1 MKPQLKLL
9 VEWSSPWS
17 EFVTSIRPAL
27 MKSPPPLAGEA
38 RTGVLP
44 YRRIV
49 ATWITEAILV
59 AALIVLPSQIS
70 SLTPS
75 QLRVR
80 PKYDVIYFSGDEL
93 PQTEDRGGAESGKAG
108 SAGGRTSAHRTQ
120 VIRVARGNV
129 LREKVVDAP
138 SLNLPQSD
146 AAVKNLLAAYKNVPG
161 PPPVEGIRAAL
172 AAPSP
177 TETVVAPSPEVRREN
192 MLVAPLL
199 EGVVPPSPGV
209 QREQLRNSP
218 SMNALVVPPS
228 PAGIQRDVSTVH
240 VPGSQL
246 TPVVPPPVSA
256 PEQATKLNSQL
267 TLPAPRVVAPPPT
280 EVTREVAARGPG
292 FGPGEPQKQIVPP
305 PVQVGNASPRRD
317 PFRGVGSQDVAPP
330 PVEWNAATTQHS
342 QVPALGNASVVP
354 PPVQTSGI
362 RTGPSGPVSA
372 GTAKVVPPPV
382 QVGGGTLPRAG
393 QTVLSGGT
401 GTGTR
406 VVPPPPSVS
415 GDASAFS
422 QGRGNRGSGF
432 GGSLD
437 AGSVAAPPSHPG
449 GTDKGAGI
457 VVSSQPGSTL
467 GKPSSAGA
475 GAITLSPSGGA
486 KPGLG
491 GPGTGTDIAR
501 GPGSGAAM
509 KGSGTGASN
518 EGSGTGGDLAARNSI
533 SPYPGEGGAGTG
545 TVSKPPMPG
554 VSVHG
559 GSPGV
564 VTLPSFG
571 AGGSDPSIPSRSPKM
586 QDGDGPDITVV
597 GSSRSGGAF
606 NRYGELKGD
615 KVYSIYIDT
624 ALGTAVMQYSDPS
637 SENHAYADDLVAP
650 RPVRANLPPHL
661 KLSRLVIS
669 CVLDRSGSLKNVRV
683 QEPTGTSATANQIL
697 AALSS
702 WKFRPAYRGDEAV
715 EVTAFL
721 GFAIDTR

>member
-1 MKPQLKLL
+1 MKSDLKLL

-17 EFVTSIRPAL
+17 EFVSSIRPAL
-27 MKSPPPLAGEA
+27 MKSPPPLSGEA

-44 YRRIV
+44 YRGI
-49 ATWITEAILV
+49 AMTWMVEAILV
-59 AALIVLPSQIS
+59 AALIVLPPQIRS
-70 SLTPS
+70 FSPS
-75 QLRVR
+75 EVRVM

-108 SAGGRTSAHRTQ
+108 SAGGKTAAHRTQ

-129 LREKVVDAP
+129 LREKVVDVP
-138 SLNLPQSD
+138 SLNLPPSD
-146 AAVKNLLAAYKNVPG
+146 AAVQNLLAYKNVPG
-161 PPPVEGIRAAL
+161 PPPVEGIRPAL

-199 EGVVPPSPGV
+199 DTAVPPSPRV

-218 SMNALVVPPS
+218 NMNALAVPPS
-228 PAGIQRDVSTVH
+228 PSGFQRDVTAVQ

-246 TPVVPPPVSA
+246 TAVVPPPVSA
-256 PEQATKLNSQL
+256 PEQASKYNSQL

-280 EVTREVAARGPG
+280 DVTREVAARGPG

-317 PFRGVGSQDVAPP
+317 PFRGAGSQDVTPP

-342 QVPALGNASVVP
+342 QVPTLGNANVVP

-382 QVGGGTLPRAG
+382 QVGGGGTLSRG
-393 QTVLSGGT
+393 KQTEFGG
-401 GTGTR
+401 GGTR

-415 GDASAFS
+415 GDASALG
-422 QGRGNRGSGF
+422 QGRGSRGSGF
-432 GGSLD
+432 GGPLD
-437 AGSVAAPPSHPG
+437 SGSVAAPPSHPG
-449 GTDKGAGI
+449 GTDGGAGI
-457 VVSSQPGSTL
+457 VLSSQPGSTL
-467 GKPSSAGA
+467 GKPSGAGA
-475 GAITLSPSGGA
+475 GASTLSPAGGA

-501 GPGSGAAM
+501 GAGSGSAM
-509 KGSGTGASN
+509 KGSGTGAAN

-533 SPYPGEGGAGTG
+533 SPYPGGGGAGTG
-545 TVSKPPMPG
+545 AVSKPPMPG

-559 GSPGV
+559 GSA

-571 AGGSDPSIPSRSPKM
+571 AGGNAPSVPGRSSAMKSEA
-586 QDGDGPDITVV
+586 PDITVV
-597 GSSRSGGAF
+597 GSPRSGGAF

-615 KVYSIYIDT
+615 RVYSIYINT
-624 ALGTAVMQYSDPS
+624 ALGTAEMEYSDPS
-637 SENHAYADDLVAP
+637 SADHPYSDDLVAP
-650 RPVRANLPPHL
+650 QAVSANLPAHL

-669 CVLDRSGSLKNVRV
+669 CVLDRSGSLKNARV
-683 QEPTGTSATANQIL
+683 LEQTGSREITNQIL
-697 AALSS
+697 AALSR
-702 WKFRPAYRGDEAV
+702 WKFSPAYRGDQPV

-721 GFAIDTR
+721 GFEIDTR